1 MHDLKWHT
9 VFCFWSE
16 QSHEMKN
23 IIMLWNCNTMLQSA
37 YKKFPKTS
45 ISGQVNVENSQILDM
60 LEQILFTIQNT
71 VLKQKTAEDLRQMI
85 RYCNMEKET

>member
-1 MHDLKWHT
+1 MHDLKRDT

-16 QSHEMKN
+16 QTHEMKN
-23 IIMLWNCNTMLQSA
+23 IIMLWNCNTILQSA
-37 YKKFPKTS
+37 CKKFSKTC

-71 VLKQKTAEDLRQMI
+71 VFKQKTAEDLRQMI
-85 RYCNMEKET
+85 RYYNMEKQT

>member
-1 MHDLKWHT
+1 MHDLKWDT

-16 QSHEMKN
+16 QTHEMKN
-23 IIMLWNCNTMLQSA
+23 IIMLWNCNTILQST